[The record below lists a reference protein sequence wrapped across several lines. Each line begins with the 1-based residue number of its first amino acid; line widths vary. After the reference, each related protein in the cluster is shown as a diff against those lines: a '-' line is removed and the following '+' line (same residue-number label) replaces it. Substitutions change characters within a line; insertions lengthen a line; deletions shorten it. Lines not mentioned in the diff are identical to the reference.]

1 MKKIILLSFILLMG
15 TNLSIKAQDSTKIKE
30 LEERVQKLE
39 EKAQQ
44 SELQKLIS
52 EAEKISEQKKSTKK
66 LKTFNSGQRSQQA
79 INPEISVTGDQY
91 LQYIADKRNYR
102 PGERSGAYFRTLGL
116 HMQSNLDP
124 YSFAKVAL
132 EFSPNGFGF
141 GEAYMTWAN
150 FLPKISL
157 TVGKFRQQ
165 FGIVNRWHV
174 HSLDQFD
181 FPLALTTILGEEGLN
196 QIGLSFDW
204 LMPNIT
210 ADENELTVQITNGQ
224 NEHLFSG
231 NLFFFPSTLVHF
243 KNYYDLNRNT
253 YLEFGLTG
261 MLGMNNLKGYVGDL
275 HIYQPTR
282 WTKLAGADLTLAWE
296 PVNQALY
303 EGFTWRS
310 EVYYAD
316 KELLGNGHIKAL
328 GGYTYFEYKFSEQ
341 WQAGLRLDYTQP
353 FEQFNSGKY
362 LYQFVPYITWW
373 QSHWV
378 KLRLQYN
385 YLNGNDIAQPANT
398 LRLQLVWA
406 AGPHKHERY

>member
-1 MKKIILLSFILLMG
+1 MKRIFLFSFFLAIFVAVQV
-15 TNLSIKAQDSTKIKE
+15 KAQDSTKIKQ
-30 LEERVQKLE
+30 LEERVKKLE
-39 EKAQQ
+39 EKVEQ

-52 EAEKISEQKKSTKK
+52 EAEKVSTEKKATKK
-66 LKTFNSGQRSQQA
+66 FKVFKSGQRSQQA

-91 LQYIADKRNYR
+91 FQYVANKRNYR
-102 PGERSGAYFRTLGL
+102 EDARTGGYFRTLGL
-116 HMQSNLDP
+116 HIQSNLDP

-132 EFSPNGFGF
+132 EFSPEGFGF
-141 GEAYMTWAN
+141 GEAYMTWAD

-165 FGIVNRWHV
+165 FGVVNRWHV

-181 FPLALTTILGEEGLN
+181 FPLPLTTILGEEGLN

-204 LMPNIT
+204 LMPSVT
-210 ADENELTVQITNGQ
+210 ADANELTVQFTNGQ

-231 NLFFFPSTLVHF
+231 NMFLFPTALVHL

-261 MLGMNNLKGYVGDL
+261 MLGMNNLKGYSNGKDV
-275 HIYQPTR
+275 YEPTR
-282 WTKLAGADLTLAWE
+282 WTKLAGADLTLSWE

-310 EVYYAD
+310 EFYYAD
-316 KELLGNGHIKAL
+316 KELPADAHIKAF
-328 GGYTYFEYKFSEQ
+328 GAYTYFEYKLSEQ
-341 WQAGLRLDYTQP
+341 WQAGIRFDYTQP

-362 LYQFVPYITWW
+362 LYQFVPYVTWW

-385 YLNGNDIAQPANT
+385 YLDGNSIAGEQNT
-398 LRLQLVWA
+398 IRLQLVWA

>member
-1 MKKIILLSFILLMG
+1 MKRNIFLSFLLLVAV
-15 TNLSIKAQDSTKIKE
+15 NLNLLAQDSTKINE
-30 LEERVQKLE
+30 LEERIKKLE
-39 EKAQQ
+39 EKVEE

-52 EAEKISEQKKSTKK
+52 EAEKISTEKKFAKK
-66 LKTFNSGQRSQQA
+66 IKVFKSGQRSQQA

-102 PGERSGAYFRTLGL
+102 TDARTGAYFRTLGL
-116 HMQSNLDP
+116 HIQSNLDP
-124 YSFAKVAL
+124 YSFAKIAI
-132 EFSPNGFGF
+132 GFNPDGVEF
-141 GEAYMTWAN
+141 GEAYMTWAD

-165 FGIVNRWHV
+165 FGVVNRWHV

-181 FPLALTTILGEEGLN
+181 FPLALRTILGNEGLN

-210 ADENELTVQITNGQ
+210 ADANELTVQFTNGQ

-231 NLFFFPSTLVHF
+231 DLFLFPSTLVHF

-261 MLGMNNLKGYVGDL
+261 MIGMNNLKGYKGNT
-275 HIYQPTR
+275 HIYEPTR
-282 WTKLAGADLTLAWE
+282 WTKLAGADLTFSWE

-310 EVYYAD
+310 EIYYAN
-316 KELLGNGHIKAL
+316 KELVKGNNIKAF

-341 WQAGLRLDYTQP
+341 WQAGVRLDYTQP
-353 FEQFNSGKY
+353 FEVENSNKY
-362 LYQFVPYITWW
+362 LYQFVPYVT
-373 QSHWV
+373 
-378 KLRLQYN
+378 
-385 YLNGNDIAQPANT
+385 
-398 LRLQLVWA
+398 
-406 AGPHKHERY
+406 